1 MTKKPK
7 YEKPELIDL
16 QETLV
21 AHAVNCNTG
30 PGPGACQGGFAP
42 SGLCANGSR
51 PSSGGCRAGL
61 LAGGGCN
68 DGILPHN

>member
-21 AHAVNCNTG
+21 AHAVNCSGGANPGTCNTG
-30 PGPGACQGGFAP
+30 PVP
-42 SGLCANGSR
+42 SGLCKNGSR
-51 PSSGGCRAGL
+51 PSSGGCNSGGV
-61 LAGGGCN
+61 AGGGCN
-68 DGILPHN
+68 QGFIPHF